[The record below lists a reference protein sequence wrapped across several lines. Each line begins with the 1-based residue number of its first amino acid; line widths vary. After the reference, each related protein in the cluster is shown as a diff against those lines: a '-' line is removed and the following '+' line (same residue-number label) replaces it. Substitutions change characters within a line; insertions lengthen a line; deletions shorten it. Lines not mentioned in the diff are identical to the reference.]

1 MERPTPAAHLRF
13 DKRQQNKPYQHA
25 VAEQG
30 MDDLVMARPRT
41 QKKQVNDSHVQWDR
55 DPRTIEQL
63 LQNLDRTKSD
73 LSEKEGQLNDMKIQL
88 SNLASKNQQ
97 CNFHLAQV
105 QTILTTKEQ
114 ELKDITNNSVAN
126 AIQKERQ
133 VDEFR
138 QLWKQAAKELGK
150 YQAQD
155 KVGDQVTDSEVTQ
168 KARQIQYNVR
178 NFAYQ
183 HFDGEL
189 NTGKSVQA
197 SRLDLQK
204 TLQMRTEFFETCIES
219 PVKRP
224 ILIGAFLWDF
234 LVSEVFERFWW
245 GSPKVHCGMIN
256 LTGILSEQS
265 HVASSS
271 NDSNNIDQSPAETIV
286 RPTGPRQNLDIRC
299 GKPIPAPS
307 WWMC

>member
-1 MERPTPAAHLRF
+1 MAH
-13 DKRQQNKPYQHA
+13 
-25 VAEQG
+25 
-30 MDDLVMARPRT
+30 PRT
-41 QKKQVNDSHVQWDR
+41 QEKQVNDSHVQWDM

-63 LQNLDRTKSD
+63 LQVIDRTKSD
-73 LSEKEGQLNDMKIQL
+73 LSEKEGQLNDMKIQF
-88 SNLASKNQQ
+88 SNLASENQQ

-114 ELKDITNNSVAN
+114 EVKDITDKSLAN
-126 AIQKERQ
+126 AIQKERE

-168 KARQIQYNVR
+168 KARQLQYNVR

-183 HFDGEL
+183 HFGGEL

-197 SRLDLQK
+197 SRLELQK
-204 TLQMRTEFFETCIES
+204 SLQMPTDKLEACIKS

-224 ILIGAFLWDF
+224 MLVGALLWMFLLNDI
-234 LVSEVFERFWW
+234 FECFWW
-245 GSPKVHCGMIN
+245 GGSKVHSGMLN
-256 LTGILSEQS
+256 LTQILSERS
-265 HVASSS
+265 HVASSL
-271 NDSNNIDQSPAETIV
+271 NDSNNFDQSPTEAMT
-286 RPTGPRQNLDIRC
+286 
-299 GKPIPAPS
+299 
-307 WWMC
+307 